1 MVKIVGICGSPR
13 KAATYY
19 ALEKAL
25 GAAAREGDVE
35 TELISLR
42 GKTVTPCIAC
52 NKCVRDVS
60 PVCTLHKDDVTDL
73 LPRVLEADGLILASP
88 VYSMAPTPQMMAFL
102 SRFRGTWVVLN
113 KNPDAFA
120 HIAGGAITVGGTRN
134 GGQES
139 VIKTLM
145 GWFHTQGLTP
155 VNGGLC
161 MYEGACV
168 WSQDKG
174 AEGAAADEQGILR
187 CERIGQKV
195 ARMAKVLKGS
205 AEFDEPPIKVFEMTA
220 K

>member
-1 MVKIVGICGSPR
+1 MIKIVGICGSPR

-25 GAAAREGDVE
+25 EAARREGDVE
-35 TELISLR
+35 TELISLQ

-60 PVCTLHKDDVTDL
+60 PTCTLHKDDVTDL
-73 LPRVLEADGLILASP
+73 LPRILEADGIILASP
-88 VYSMAPTPQMMAFL
+88 VYMMAPTPQIMALL

-120 HIAGGAITVGGTRN
+120 PIAGGAIAVGGTRN

-139 VIKTLM
+139 AIKTLM
-145 GWFHTQGLTP
+145 GWFHTQGMTP

-161 MYEGACV
+161 MYEGASV

-174 AEGAAADEQGILR
+174 AEGAAADEQGIIR

-195 ARMAKVLKGS
+195 ARMAKILKS
-205 AEFDEPPIKVFEMTA
+205 TKAFEEPPIKVFELTA